1 MNINSVSVKIENNK
15 MQNPKPQ
22 PKFGNGLDAVLRFL
36 DTNKAWGAV
45 AVDLGSM
52 VIPRTAVDFSR
63 GVDAGLET
71 GCRES
76 SSSLNH
82 ASVGLY
88 GAGAGALLA
97 TAYNSKYGVKFNKIF
112 ASGKLLDNFGEVWSE
127 KQALRPF
134 LEQVVDSIEGFN
146 PSAEGAVDGWV
157 SIPKDT
163 QKIIVDRL
171 EKEVQK
177 SGDFKINKETE
188 KFIHNL
194 ITSTTGAEAEIRLKG
209 IKTNVDGLELKN
221 VLENIYSVSKTFLQ
235 EKVIDNPAEFLKSM
249 KKFNKYRSLAG
260 LGIASAIGM
269 AIQPVNRYLTKRR
282 TGSDDF
288 VGGGK
293 KDDSVRF
300 KVIKALSAVAFLI
313 GAFATISTKPAEILS
328 KIQYKGMV
336 PTLDQ
341 FKAVYGLTIFSRF
354 LSARN
359 GNELGESA
367 RKDTLGFAS
376 WLLLG
381 NIVAKWVA
389 KALDKDLMN
398 YHAGKG
404 ILKANIK
411 TRDEVLLEA
420 LRKHGISVVEDGKAL
435 KFRELLKKLPE
446 ADKLTRVKL
455 WKLNGAQF
463 AGYLFSG
470 LILGFG
476 IPKMNKY
483 ITNNKEAKKKAALE
497 AQEQAAKTVM
507 MNNKAEEVAVAA

>member
-1 MNINSVSVKIENNK
+1 MNINSVSAKIENK
-15 MQNPKPQ
+15 RTAKPQ
-22 PKFGNGLDAVLRFL
+22 PNFGNGIDTVLRFL

-45 AVDLGSM
+45 GVDVGSM

-63 GVDAGLET
+63 GIDAGLET
-71 GCRES
+71 GGRES

-88 GAGAGALLA
+88 GAGAGALIA
-97 TAYNSKYGVKFNKIF
+97 TAFNPKYGVKFNKIF
-112 ASGKLLDNFGEVWSE
+112 AGDKLLDNFGEAWSE
-127 KQALRPF
+127 NKELRPF
-134 LEQVVDSIEGFN
+134 LEHVVDSIEGFN
-146 PSAEGAVDGWV
+146 PSNVNATAEGWV
-157 SIPKDT
+157 GIPKDT

-171 EKEVQK
+171 EKEIRE
-177 SGDFKINKETE
+177 SGEFKINKETE
-188 KFIHNL
+188 KFIHNI

-209 IKTNVDGLELKN
+209 IKTAVDGLELKN

-235 EKVIDNPAEFLKSM
+235 EKVVENPTEFLKSM
-249 KKFNKYRSLAG
+249 KRFNKYRSLAG

-269 AIQPVNRYLTKRR
+269 SIQPINRYLTKKR

-288 VGGGK
+288 VGGGE
-293 KDDSVRF
+293 KDNSTRF
-300 KVIKALSAVAFLI
+300 KVTKVLAAVAFLI

-341 FKAVYGLTIFSRF
+341 FKAVYGLTICSRF

-367 RKDTLGFAS
+367 RKDTLGFIS

-381 NIVAKWVA
+381 NVVAKGVAKW
-389 KALDKDLMN
+389 LDKDLIN
-398 YHAGKG
+398 YHPGKG

-420 LRKHGISVVEDGKAL
+420 LRGHGISVVENGKAL
-435 KFRELLKKLPE
+435 KFSELIKKLPK
-446 ADKLTRVKL
+446 ADKITRRKL

-497 AQEQAAKTVM
+497 AQAEAAKNVM
-507 MNNKAEEVAVAA
+507 LKPEAEEVANAA